1 MGSLP
6 PQGTGTGTVG
16 TGSGIV
22 PSTVEDEAITVTTTF
37 TNKLLIDSRDIR
49 DSVITIFN
57 EDPTATLSFRIFGTN
72 KDSTTIPP
80 DADDSWIN
88 ILRPIGG
95 SPDDSDPAN
104 YNDNLAKTIP
114 ALGLHYESFSNKW
127 TFVRVQM
134 ATSVG
139 TISARAWHRGTN

>member
-6 PQGTGTGTVG
+6 PQGTDSSFSPTTI
-16 TGSGIV
+16 S
-22 PSTVEDEAITVTTTF
+22 DEAISVTPAF
-37 TNKLLIDSRDIR
+37 ANKLLIDSRNIK

-57 EDPTATLSFRIFGTN
+57 GDAVATLSYKIFGTA
-72 KDSTTIPP
+72 KDSATIPA

-95 SPDDSDPAN
+95 TPDDSDPAN
-104 YNDNLAKTIP
+104 YNDNLSKVIP

-134 ATSVG
+134 ASSAG
-139 TISARAWHRGTN
+139 TITAKAWHRGTP